1 MTPRADFYPRV
12 FALAVAAVLGY
23 LLLRIFAPFAEAMSW
38 AAFLAFLLY
47 PLNVRLRRRFRGGR
61 AAAAGVLTFLFP
73 LGVLL
78 PLSALSVEFVAQIA
92 SLSARVQ
99 AVATRADVH
108 SFADLERYAWFT
120 AGNSWLATRF
130 SVSAATIQGWLVS
143 GTRSVLEHAAG
154 LGGTVFL
161 GAVSS
166 LFGMLLTLFLLFF
179 FLCDGDAIV
188 ARARPFIPLAAE
200 RTERLLNRLAAI
212 ARAIVFGMT
221 MMALLEGLLLGIGF
235 QVVGLPSPVV
245 FGVLGAL
252 VAMLPVGGTALIWV
266 PASAWLFIDHQY
278 GAGTVMLLWGL
289 VLAGVDNVLK
299 PLLIS
304 GRAPVSM
311 LVVFLGVLGGIA
323 AFGAIGM
330 IAGPILLSLALALLE
345 FAEEERRRD
354 QVQSAP

>member
-1 MTPRADFYPRV
+1 MTSHPDFYPRV
-12 FALAVAAVLGY
+12 FALAVVAVLGY
-23 LLLRIFAPFAEAMSW
+23 LLIRILAPFAEALSW
-38 AAFLAFLLY
+38 AAFLAFLLF
-47 PLNVRLRRRFRGGR
+47 PLNVRLRRRLRGRR
-61 AAAAGVLTFLFP
+61 AAAAGVLTILVP

-92 SLSARVQ
+92 SLSVRVQ
-99 AVATRADVH
+99 AAATRVDVH
-108 SFADLERYAWFT
+108 SFADLERFAWFT

-130 SVSAATIQGWLVS
+130 SVSATTIQGWLVS
-143 GTRSVLEHAAG
+143 GTRSILEHAAG

-166 LFGMLLTLFLLFF
+166 LFGVLLTLFLLFF

-188 ARARPFIPLAAE
+188 LRARALIPLTAE
-200 RTERLLNRLAAI
+200 RTERLFRRLAGI

-221 MMALLEGLLLGIGF
+221 LMALLEGLLLGVGF
-235 QVVGLPSPVV
+235 WAVGLPSPVV

-252 VAMLPVGGTALIWV
+252 VAMLPVGGTTFIWA

-278 GAGTVMLLWGL
+278 GAGSVMLIWGL
-289 VLAGVDNVLK
+289 VLLGFDNVLK

-311 LVVFLGVLGGIA
+311 LVVFLGVLGGIS

-330 IAGPILLSLALALLE
+330 IAGPILLSLAVALLE
-345 FAEEERRRD
+345 FAEEERGSGT
-354 QVQSAP
+354 V